1 MLLLLLASSLAGDA
15 AGAANKKVPVAY
27 VDDLQFKAAVLLD
40 QKIRAVVPSTWVA
53 QSTPK
58 GSYEPPEGGVL
69 GRESEF
75 RIGVMCGPSCKPVED
90 WTPVLE
96 AELFKEM
103 MSWSWRKERD
113 EKSLTQRF
121 VTARAS
127 NGTVQILRVISAPG
141 GDKAMYCRVRLI
153 PQGGGI
159 THDPL
164 IDKLVPAFEEA
175 CLGMK
180 L

>member
-1 MLLLLLASSLAGDA
+1 MLLLLFASSLAGDGA
-15 AGAANKKVPVAY
+15 LAANKKVPVAY
-27 VDDLQFKAAVLLD
+27 VDDLQFKAAVLLEEEV
-40 QKIRAVVPSTWVA
+40 QAVVPSTWVA
-53 QSTPK
+53 QSTPR
-58 GSYEPPEGGVL
+58 GSYEPPEGSVL
-69 GRESEF
+69 GRQSEF

-96 AELFKEM
+96 AELLKEM
-103 MSWSWRKERD
+103 MGWTWRKERD

-121 VTARAS
+121 MTARAS
-127 NGTVQILRVISAPG
+127 NGTVQIIRILSAPG
-141 GDKAMYCRVRLI
+141 GSKAIYCRARLI
-153 PQGGGI
+153 PQGGGV
-159 THDPL
+159 TRDPL